1 MRSSRLGVAAAL
13 LLMLG
18 SSAAAQMSV
27 PSAEVTESR
36 GLRIVWTVEPQTRDF
51 TAVCGHIFNDQRVSA
66 RNVSLLVQGVD
77 GDRVVSRNIPNIARE
92 IVGQSGWQ
100 FCGTVLRAP
109 VYRVI
114 VTEVDWDTI
123 ANPGQ

>member
-1 MRSSRLGVAAAL
+1 MRSPRLGLAAAL
-13 LLMLG
+13 LLSLA
-18 SSAAAQMSV
+18 SSVAAQQAV
-27 PSAEVTESR
+27 PSQEVTESR
-36 GLRIVWTVEPQTRDF
+36 GLRITWSVEPQTRDF

-66 RNVSLLVQGVD
+66 RNVGLLVQGVD

-109 VYRVI
+109 TYRII
-114 VTEVDWDTI
+114 VTSVDWDTT
-123 ANPGQ
+123 PGQ

>member
-1 MRSSRLGVAAAL
+1 MRLSRLGAVTLVL
-13 LLMLG
+13 LLG
-18 SSAAAQMSV
+18 TTAAAQTTSV
-27 PSAEVTESR
+27 PPVNTTESR
-36 GLRIVWTVEPQTRDF
+36 GLRIQWTVEPQTRDF

-66 RNVSLLVQGVD
+66 RNVSVLVQGVD

-114 VTEVDWDTI
+114 VTEVDWDS
-123 ANPGQ
+123 NLSP

>member
-1 MRSSRLGVAAAL
+1 MRSSPLGVAGAL
-13 LLMLG
+13 LLMVC

-27 PSAEVTESR
+27 PSPEVTESR

-77 GDRVVSRNIPNIARE
+77 GARVVSRNIPNIARE

-114 VTEVDWDTI
+114 VTEVDWDS
-123 ANPGQ
+123 NVGQ

>member
-1 MRSSRLGVAAAL
+1 MMRFLRLGVAAAL
-13 LLMLG
+13 VLMLG
-18 SSAAAQMSV
+18 GSAAAQQSV

-51 TAVCGHIFNDQRVSA
+51 TAVCGHIYNDQRVSA
-66 RNVSLLVQGVD
+66 RNVGLLVQGVD
-77 GDRVVSRNIPNIARE
+77 GDRVVSRNIPNVARE

-100 FCGTVLRAP
+100 FCGTVVRAP

-114 VTEVDWDTI
+114 VTEVDWDT
-123 ANPGQ
+123 NVGQ

>member
-1 MRSSRLGVAAAL
+1 MTRFPRLGMAAAFV
-13 LLMLG
+13 LMLG
-18 SSAAAQMSV
+18 GSATAQQSV

-51 TAVCGHIFNDQRVSA
+51 TAVCGHIYNDQRLSA

-77 GDRVVSRNIPNIARE
+77 GDRVVSRNIPNVARE
-92 IVGQSGWQ
+92 IVGQSGFQ
-100 FCGTVLRAP
+100 FCGTVVRAP

-114 VTEVDWDTI
+114 VTGVEWDTNI
-123 ANPGQ
+123 GQ